1 MFSYHGTKLLCLGYY
16 LHEIMYMYSGFF
28 NNGVLR
34 SLQTVALPKKLK
46 ISKALKSLHR
56 FSFNKQTAEFSA
68 ILCNRDRAI
77 RLSLKDTVIK
87 MHSLETK
94 ADNFIYWK
102 YTDFYNKTSM
112 VFLPQETDKQN
123 QNDLNTISSKIQ
135 FDAPCKK
142 NIFVGKPYVSVPLN
156 FQNRRDKK

>member
-1 MFSYHGTKLLCLGYY
+1 MASFKIPTAVILNHLQTISPTVLMFSYHGTKLLCLGYY

-34 SLQTVALPKKLK
+34 SLQTVALSKKLK

-87 MHSLETK
+87 CIPLKQKQTILSTG
-94 ADNFIYWK
+94 NIQIFITRRLWS
-102 YTDFYNKTSM
+102 FYRKKLTNKIKM
-112 VFLPQETDKQN
+112 
-123 QNDLNTISSKIQ
+123 I
-135 FDAPCKK
+135 
-142 NIFVGKPYVSVPLN
+142 
-156 FQNRRDKK
+156 